1 MGNCHFKTEFEAE
14 QMAGKDP
21 SQLVSAYSLNEGQLS
36 VLILHWQRRFRQ
48 GLEGRTQKDEISL
61 CYERDVEGQN
71 YYEEECEVG
80 DERASDPNAVEQ
92 SFSGEHVLRLSRPR
106 EPLLVNGPSEWGRL
120 EVPLLSL

>member
-48 GLEGRTQKDEISL
+48 GLEGGTQKDEISL
-61 CYERDVEGQN
+61 CYERDV
-71 YYEEECEVG
+71 
-80 DERASDPNAVEQ
+80 
-92 SFSGEHVLRLSRPR
+92 
-106 EPLLVNGPSEWGRL
+106 
-120 EVPLLSL
+120 